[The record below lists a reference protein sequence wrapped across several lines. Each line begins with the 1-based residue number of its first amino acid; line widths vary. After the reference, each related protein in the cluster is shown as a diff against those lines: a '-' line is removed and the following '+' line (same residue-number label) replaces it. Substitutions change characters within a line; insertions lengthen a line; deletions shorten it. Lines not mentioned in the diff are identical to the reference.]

1 MAIIGPTAGG
11 EFNIRPWEMEGGT
24 VQPGHTVIAAGGGWR
39 VEYEIGYIDVT
50 GFDVDNDKIS
60 GKAARTHGWKL
71 PSLFPDGTFKSFRVA
86 ACRRMPTV
94 TGRLTS
100 PSVARRGTVGTAL

>member
-1 MAIIGPTAGG
+1 
-11 EFNIRPWEMEGGT
+11 MEGGT

-60 GKAARTHGWKL
+60 GKAAPGRMGGSYRLYFRTGL
-71 PSLFPDGTFKSFRVA
+71 SRVSA
-86 ACRRMPTV
+86 SQRAGGCQR
-94 TGRLTS
+94 
-100 PSVARRGTVGTAL
+100 